1 MSLAHGR
8 VKARLPAKDL
18 VRAMRWYAEK
28 LGLLPAQERDGGLR
42 DIDAEVTELRRR
54 GVVFEDYG
62 MPGLA
67 MSNNV
72 VDIPDNYPSKGRADR
87 GAWFR
92 DSEGNMVGIGQGV
105 K

>member
-42 DIDAEVTELRRR
+42 TST
-54 GVVFEDYG
+54 
-62 MPGLA
+62 P
-67 MSNNV
+67 
-72 VDIPDNYPSKGRADR
+72 K
-87 GAWFR
+87 
-92 DSEGNMVGIGQGV
+92 
-105 K
+105 